1 MGLICCDVSGG
12 SGDDQCILDE
22 VSLFITPGEKLFQ
35 GVYSAAM
42 CCIDTDT
49 LVIFSIN
56 KCTPTLEMSGAQALI
71 SSPA

>member
-35 GVYSAAM
+35 GVYSAM

-49 LVIFSIN
+49 LVIFSMN
-56 KCTPTLEMSGAQALI
+56 RCTPTLEMSGAQALI
-71 SSPA
+71 CSPA

>member
-35 GVYSAAM
+35 GVYSAM

-56 KCTPTLEMSGAQALI
+56 SFLDVAIQ
-71 SSPA
+71 

>member
-35 GVYSAAM
+35 GVYSAM

-49 LVIFSIN
+49 LVIFS
-56 KCTPTLEMSGAQALI
+56 K
-71 SSPA
+71 